1 MVRWLPYAVRG
12 IVSALLVST
21 LLAPRAIEAAQVS
34 SEAIAPEVGAV
45 APDFVLPDLNGIQVR
60 LADYRGKKVVFLNFW
75 APWCPACRFEMPT
88 MPEVYERCKD
98 QGLEVLAISI
108 DQGSRQ
114 ATVDYAAENRLPFPV
129 LLDPRQKVM
138 DRYRVTFIPTH
149 VLIDRRGRMRHLHV
163 GPKDWRQPE
172 AWRVL
177 EPLLKE
183 P

>member
-1 MVRWLPYAVRG
+1 MQPLLTDAEPVL
-12 IVSALLVST
+12 SAAT
-21 LLAPRAIEAAQVS
+21 
-34 SEAIAPEVGAV
+34 APELVAV
-45 APDFVLPDLNGIQVR
+45 APDFVLPDLNGTQVR

-88 MPEVYERCKD
+88 MLEVYQRFKD
-98 QGLEVLAISI
+98 QGLEILAISI
-108 DQGSRQ
+108 DQGGRQ

-149 VLIDRRGRMRHLHV
+149 VLVDRQGRIRHLHV